1 MLIVTTAIFTRSCCY
16 GGRRFTIHFQTVH
29 AGRADP
35 RPHFLYRRKDW
46 HRHSSTA
53 TASTSIVVEWQIDHR
68 ARGTIG
74 ALLHT
79 GDATPAVGRGT
90 VVDGPVQ
97 QRLDALPVHKVA
109 GVEGQA
115 EAQDVSGQDG
125 PELPQVLGAV
135 DVVGRN
141 VEAQDERD
149 GDEDEAADGV
159 EHLDGEGDAVA
170 LVLVVEHP
178 RQGVGWAGRVD
189 VDGVGIA
196 ADEQLQRLFFDD
208 QFFADGGVVSVG
220 GACCCGR
227 HVLIGRHRRR
237 RVRTC
242 RRCGRSI
249 GIERYGNVAVV
260 PRGQTES

>member
-1 MLIVTTAIFTRSCCY
+1 MIIVATAIFTRSCHG
-16 GGRRFTIHFQTVH
+16 GGRWFTTHLQTVH

-35 RPHFLYRRKDW
+35 RPHFLYRRKDR
-46 HRHSSTA
+46 HRHSTSTS
-53 TASTSIVVEWQIDHR
+53 TASTSIVVEGQIYHR

-74 ALLHT
+74 SLLHA
-79 GDATPAVGRGT
+79 GDATPAVCRGA

-97 QRLDALPVHKVA
+97 QRLDALPVHEVA

-159 EHLDGEGDAVA
+159 SEL
-170 LVLVVEHP
+170 
-178 RQGVGWAGRVD
+178 
-189 VDGVGIA
+189 A
-196 ADEQLQRLFFDD
+196 ADAEEALGSNDT
-208 QFFADGGVVSVG
+208 V
-220 GACCCGR
+220 
-227 HVLIGRHRRR
+227 
-237 RVRTC
+237 T
-242 RRCGRSI
+242 
-249 GIERYGNVAVV
+249 
-260 PRGQTES
+260 